1 MVLEGK
7 WHINDTPLKI
17 LLLVQKKSTM
27 KQIVAFLLSVLVLL
41 ITVSTTVVM
50 AEDPKVVVETIN
62 PAREGAPQVTTSSKY
77 LSMVTLYIENA
88 DGSKTPSG
96 WSTRTSDGA
105 DVDNPFAFQ
114 PGVGLI
120 EGWTQGVL
128 QMKEGERAWIHVP
141 AALGYGDRSMGS
153 PGGSFYIP
161 ASSNLLFDIEI
172 LVQDPAR
179 MEF

>member
-1 MVLEGK
+1 MK
-7 WHINDTPLKI
+7 HII
-17 LLLVQKKSTM
+17 
-27 KQIVAFLLSVLVLL
+27 AFLFSVLVLL
-41 ITVSTTVVM
+41 ITTTSTTVVM

-62 PAREGAPQVTTSSKY
+62 PARDGSPQVTASSTY
-77 LSMVTLYIENA
+77 RAMVTLYIENA

-96 WSTRTSDGA
+96 WSTRVSDGA
-105 DVDNPFAFQ
+105 DIDNPFAFQ

-141 AALGYGDRSMGS
+141 AALGYGERTMGS
-153 PGGSFYIP
+153 PGGPFYIP

-172 LVQDPAR
+172 MVEDPAR
-179 MEF
+179 MEL

>member
-1 MVLEGK
+1 MA
-7 WHINDTPLKI
+7 
-17 LLLVQKKSTM
+17 
-27 KQIVAFLLSVLVLL
+27 AFLLSVLVLL
-41 ITVSTTVVM
+41 VMVSTTVVM
-50 AEDPKVVVETIN
+50 ADPKVVVETIN
-62 PAREGAPQVTTSSKY
+62 PAREGAPQVTTASKY

-96 WSTRTSDGA
+96 WSTRVSDGA
-105 DVDNPFAFQ
+105 DVDNPFTFQ

-128 QMKEGERAWIHVP
+128 QMKEGERAWVHVP

-172 LVQDPAR
+172 LVQKTAQMDL
-179 MEF
+179 